1 MVPRSYIHEIL
12 IVFVASLFFPTW
24 SFCSPQSTQA
34 SPNASSRSTPGAGAA
49 GNAAG
54 AGAGTS
60 PRTTPGTSSGT
71 SSDSTTRRGGSST
84 GIYLVFPFQ
93 NSGPASR
100 LDWLSEGLEE
110 LTIQGLSSAGE
121 QVYSHSWR
129 LGELERYGIP
139 TTAKLS
145 RATMLHVAE
154 DLDADFVVIG
164 SFNYDGKNLKIDSR
178 LLRVNPAS
186 LLPPLHESGPLETVM
201 DLHTRLMWRM
211 LTENDKAYPLS
222 LTEFGQMHKPIRLD
236 AFEHYSRGLIA
247 NEDETRLRELRE
259 AARLEPEWVEANY
272 ALGEA
277 YFTRR
282 DCASALPWYA
292 KVPKTHDRYLE
303 ALFSIGVCKL
313 SLNQPDHAEEAFATL
328 QSLLRGSSAPGV
340 DFPEVL
346 NNLAIAKARQ
356 NKLPAAQEDL
366 KRASALDPDE
376 DDYPFNLG
384 LIAIR
389 QGDFNAA
396 AALFREAS
404 HREPDIPEDRTL
416 LVAALEKA
424 GKQEEA
430 DQERNAALEAFG
442 PNGVTTTHLD
452 AKNDSLTHFER
463 VTTEIDPETLRFE
476 MESVEAR
483 SATSGAQDARD
494 TPEDTP
500 ASHLRRARQALSG
513 GQLDA
518 AEREYHVTLASDKGN
533 ASAHLGLGEI
543 ARRQGRLDDSV
554 KELLLSLEAR
564 DSAVVRTTLARVYLE
579 QKKPALARMEVERA
593 LKLAPNYAEA
603 KQLLEHLQS
612 GKAAEVSPKGGPQ

>member
-1 MVPRSYIHEIL
+1 MVPRSYIHELL
-12 IVFVASLFFPTW
+12 IVFVASLLFPTW
-24 SFCSPQSTQA
+24 NFCSPQSTQA
-34 SPNASSRSTPGAGAA
+34 SPNASSSRSATGTAA

-54 AGAGTS
+54 A
-60 PRTTPGTSSGT
+60 TSSGT
-71 SSDSTTRRGGSST
+71 SSGSATTNKGESLH

-93 NSGPASR
+93 NSGPSSR

-110 LTIQGLSSAGE
+110 LTIQSLSSAGE

-154 DLDADFVVIG
+154 DLDADFVVFG
-164 SFNYDGKNLKIDSR
+164 SFNYDGKNMTIDSR
-178 LLRVNPAS
+178 LLRVNPAA
-186 LLPPLHESGPLETVM
+186 LLPSLHESGPLETVM

-211 LTENDKAYPLS
+211 LSENDHSYPLS
-222 LTEFGQMHKPIRLD
+222 LTEFSQMHKAVRLD
-236 AFEHYSRGLIA
+236 AFEHYVRGLIA
-247 NEDETRLRELRE
+247 NEDETRVRELRE
-259 AARLEPEWVEANY
+259 AVRLEPEWVEPNY

-277 YFTRR
+277 YFTKR
-282 DCASALPWYA
+282 DCASAFPWYA

-303 ALFSIGVCKL
+303 ALFSIGVCRL
-313 SLNQPDHAEEAFATL
+313 TMNQPDQAEEAFATL
-328 QSLLRGSSAPGV
+328 QILLRSSSAPGV

-356 NKLPAAQEDL
+356 NKFPAAQEDL

-384 LIAIR
+384 LIAMR
-389 QGDFNAA
+389 QGDFNGAA
-396 AALFREAS
+396 VQFREAS
-404 HREPDIPEDRTL
+404 HREPDIPEDRSL

-442 PNGVTTTHLD
+442 PSGVTTTHLD
-452 AKNDSLTHFER
+452 AKNDSLTHIER

-476 MESVEAR
+476 MESAEAR
-483 SATSGAQDARD
+483 ASTGGPQDGRD
-494 TPEDTP
+494 TAAT
-500 ASHLRRARQALSG
+500 HLRRARQDLSG

-518 AEREYHVTLASDKGN
+518 AEHEYHVTLATDKGN
-533 ASAHLGLGEI
+533 AAAHLGLGEI
-543 ARRQGRLDDSV
+543 ARRQGRLEDAV
-554 KELLLSLEAR
+554 KELQLSLEAR

-579 QKKPALARMEVERA
+579 QKKPALARAEVEHA

-603 KQLLEHLQS
+603 KQLLEYLQN
-612 GKAAEVSPKGGPQ
+612 GKPAEVPPKGGPR

>member
-1 MVPRSYIHEIL
+1 MH
-12 IVFVASLFFPTW
+12 
-24 SFCSPQSTQA
+24 
-34 SPNASSRSTPGAGAA
+34 
-49 GNAAG
+49 
-54 AGAGTS
+54 
-60 PRTTPGTSSGT
+60 
-71 SSDSTTRRGGSST
+71 

-110 LTIQGLSSAGE
+110 LTIQELSSAGE

-154 DLDADFVVIG
+154 DLDADFVVFG
-164 SFNYDGKNLKIDSR
+164 SFNYDGKNLTIDSR
-178 LLRVNPAS
+178 LLRVNPAA
-186 LLPPLHESGPLETVM
+186 LLTPLHESGPLETVM

-211 LTENDKAYPLS
+211 LSENDHAYPLS
-222 LTEFGQMHKPIRLD
+222 LTEFSQLHKAVRLD
-236 AFEHYSRGLIA
+236 AFEHYIRGLIA
-247 NEDETRLRELRE
+247 NDDETRVRELRE
-259 AARLEPEWVEANY
+259 AVRLEPEWVEPNY

-277 YFTRR
+277 YFTKR
-282 DCASALPWYA
+282 DCASALPWFA
-292 KVPKTHDRYLE
+292 KVPKMHDRYLE
-303 ALFSIGVCKL
+303 SLFSVGVCRL
-313 SLNQPDHAEEAFATL
+313 SMNQPDQAEEAFATL
-328 QSLLRGSSAPGV
+328 QTLLRGSSAPGV

-356 NKLPAAQEDL
+356 NKFPAAQEDL

-384 LIAIR
+384 LIAMQ
-389 QGDFNAA
+389 QGDFNGA

-404 HREPDIPEDRTL
+404 HREPDIPEDRSL
-416 LVAALEKA
+416 LIAALEKA

-452 AKNDSLTHFER
+452 AKNDSLMHIER

-476 MESVEAR
+476 MELAEAHA
-483 SATSGAQDARD
+483 ATGEPQDGRD
-494 TPEDTP
+494 TP
-500 ASHLRRARQALSG
+500 AAHLRRARQQLSG

-518 AEREYHVTLASDKGN
+518 AEREYHVTLATDKGN
-533 ASAHLGLGEI
+533 AAAHLGLAEI
-543 ARRQGRLDDSV
+543 ARRQGRLDDAV

-579 QKKPALARMEVERA
+579 QKKLAMARTEVEHA
-593 LKLAPNYAEA
+593 LKLAPNYTEA
-603 KQLLEHLQS
+603 KQLLEYLQN
-612 GKAAEVSPKGGPQ
+612 GKPAEVPPKGGPR

>member
-1 MVPRSYIHEIL
+1 MVPRSYIHEFL
-12 IVFVASLFFPTW
+12 IIFVASLLFPTW
-24 SFCSPQSTQA
+24 NYCSPQSTQA
-34 SPNASSRSTPGAGAA
+34 SPNASSSRTTTGTAA
-49 GNAAG
+49 GSAQGTTAG
-54 AGAGTS
+54 KS
-60 PRTTPGTSSGT
+60 SGTSSGT
-71 SSDSTTRRGGSST
+71 SGSTSSGT
-84 GIYLVFPFQ
+84 AATGKNNSSHGIYLVFPFQ
-93 NSGPASR
+93 NSGPSSR

-121 QVYSHSWR
+121 QVYSRSWR

-154 DLDADFVVIG
+154 DLDADFVVFG
-164 SFNYDGKNLKIDSR
+164 SFNYDGKNLTIDSR
-178 LLRVNPAS
+178 LLRVNPAA
-186 LLPPLHESGPLETVM
+186 LLPALHESGPLETVM

-211 LTENDKAYPLS
+211 LSENDKAYPLS
-222 LTEFGQMHKPIRLD
+222 LTEFSQMHKAVRLD
-236 AFEHYSRGLIA
+236 AFEHYIRGLIA
-247 NEDETRLRELRE
+247 NEDETRVRELRE
-259 AARLEPEWVEANY
+259 AVRLEPEWVEPNY

-277 YFTRR
+277 FFTKR
-282 DCASALPWYA
+282 DCASAMPWYA

-303 ALFSIGVCKL
+303 ALFSIGVCRL
-313 SLNQPDHAEEAFATL
+313 TMNQPDQAEEAFATL
-328 QSLLRGSSAPGV
+328 QTLLRSSSTPGV

-356 NKLPAAQEDL
+356 NKFPAAQEDL

-389 QGDFNAA
+389 QGDFNGAA
-396 AALFREAS
+396 AQFREAS
-404 HREPDIPEDRTL
+404 HREPDIPEDRSL

-430 DQERNAALEAFG
+430 EQERNAALEAFG
-442 PNGVTTTHLD
+442 PSGVTTTHLD
-452 AKNDSLTHFER
+452 SKSDSLTHFER

-476 MESVEAR
+476 MESAEAR
-483 SATSGAQDARD
+483 AATGGAQDGRD
-494 TPEDTP
+494 TPAT
-500 ASHLRRARQALSG
+500 HLRRARQELSG

-518 AEREYHVTLASDKGN
+518 AEHEYHVTLAADKGN
-533 ASAHLGLGEI
+533 AAAHLGLAEI

-579 QKKPALARMEVERA
+579 QKKTTLARAEVERA

-603 KQLLEHLQS
+603 KQLLEHLQN
-612 GKAAEVSPKGGPQ
+612 GKPTEVPPKGGPQ

>member
-1 MVPRSYIHEIL
+1 MVPRSYIHEFL
-12 IVFVASLFFPTW
+12 IIFVASLLFPTW
-24 SFCSPQSTQA
+24 NVCSPQSMQA
-34 SPNASSRSTPGAGAA
+34 SPNASSPSSRSSSGP
-49 GNAAG
+49 AAG
-54 AGAGTS
+54 ASSGAGTK
-60 PRTTPGTSSGT
+60 SGA
-71 SSDSTTRRGGSST
+71 STTSDTAITLQGNSSH

-93 NSGPASR
+93 NSGPSSR

-154 DLDADFVVIG
+154 DLDADFVVFG
-164 SFNYDGKNLKIDSR
+164 TFNSDGKNLTIDSR
-178 LLRVNPAS
+178 LLRVNPAA
-186 LLPPLHESGPLETVM
+186 LLPPLHESGLLETVM

-211 LTENDKAYPLS
+211 LSENDPAYPLS
-222 LTEFGQMHKPIRLD
+222 LTEFSQMHKTVRLD
-236 AFEHYSRGLIA
+236 AFEHYVRGLIA
-247 NEDETRLRELRE
+247 NEDETRVRELRE
-259 AARLEPEWVEANY
+259 AARLEPEWVEPNY

-277 YFTRR
+277 YFTKR

-303 ALFSIGVCKL
+303 ALFSIGVCRL
-313 SLNQPDHAEEAFATL
+313 SMNQPDQAEEAFATL
-328 QSLLRGSSAPGV
+328 QILLRGSSAPGV

-356 NKLPAAQEDL
+356 NKFPAAQEDL

-384 LIAIR
+384 LIAIQ
-389 QGDFNAA
+389 QGDFNGAA
-396 AALFREAS
+396 TLFREAS
-404 HREPDIPEDRTL
+404 HREPDIPEDRSL

-452 AKNDSLTHFER
+452 AKNDLTHIQR
-463 VTTEIDPETLRFE
+463 VTTEIDPETLRYE
-476 MESVEAR
+476 MASAEAR
-483 SATSGAQDARD
+483 AATGGTQEGRD
-494 TPEDTP
+494 TPAT
-500 ASHLRRARQALSG
+500 HLRRARQELSG
-513 GQLDA
+513 GQLEA
-518 AEREYHVTLASDKGN
+518 AEREYHVTLATDKGN
-533 ASAHLGLGEI
+533 AAAHLGLGEI
-543 ARRQGRLDDSV
+543 ARRQGRLDDAV
-554 KELLLSLEAR
+554 KELLASLEAR

-579 QKKPALARMEVERA
+579 QKKPTLARAEVERA
-593 LKLAPNYAEA
+593 LKMAPNYTEA
-603 KQLLEHLQS
+603 KQLLEHLQN
-612 GKAAEVSPKGGPQ
+612 GKTAEVPPKGGPQ

>member
-1 MVPRSYIHEIL
+1 MVPRSYIHELL
-12 IVFVASLFFPTW
+12 IVFVASLLFPTW
-24 SFCSPQSTQA
+24 NFCSPQSTQA
-34 SPNASSRSTPGAGAA
+34 SPNASSSRSATGTAA

-54 AGAGTS
+54 A
-60 PRTTPGTSSGT
+60 TSSGT
-71 SSDSTTRRGGSST
+71 SSGSATTNKGESLH

-93 NSGPASR
+93 NSGPSSR

-110 LTIQGLSSAGE
+110 LTIQSLSSAGE

-154 DLDADFVVIG
+154 DLDADFVVFG
-164 SFNYDGKNLKIDSR
+164 SFNYDGKNMTIDSR
-178 LLRVNPAS
+178 LLRVNPAA
-186 LLPPLHESGPLETVM
+186 LLPSLHESGPLETVM

-211 LTENDKAYPLS
+211 LSENDHSYPLS
-222 LTEFGQMHKPIRLD
+222 LTEFNQMHKAVRLD
-236 AFEHYSRGLIA
+236 AFEHYVRGLIA
-247 NEDETRLRELRE
+247 NEDETRVRELRE
-259 AARLEPEWVEANY
+259 AVRLEPEWVEPNY
-272 ALGEA
+272 ALGET
-277 YFTRR
+277 YFTKR

-303 ALFSIGVCKL
+303 ALFSIGVCRL
-313 SLNQPDHAEEAFATL
+313 TMNQPDQAEQAFATL
-328 QSLLRGSSAPGV
+328 QILLRSSSAPGV

-356 NKLPAAQEDL
+356 NKFPAAQEDL

-384 LIAIR
+384 LIAMR
-389 QGDFNAA
+389 QGDFNGAA
-396 AALFREAS
+396 MQFREAS
-404 HREPDIPEDRTL
+404 HREPDIPEDRSL
-416 LVAALEKA
+416 LVGALEKA

-442 PNGVTTTHLD
+442 PSGVTTTHLD
-452 AKNDSLTHFER
+452 AKNDSLTHIER
-463 VTTEIDPETLRFE
+463 VTMEIDPETLRFE
-476 MESVEAR
+476 MESAEAR
-483 SATSGAQDARD
+483 ASTGGPQDGRD
-494 TPEDTP
+494 TAAT
-500 ASHLRRARQALSG
+500 HLRRARQDLSG

-518 AEREYHVTLASDKGN
+518 AEHEYHVTLATDKGN
-533 ASAHLGLGEI
+533 AAAHLGLGEI
-543 ARRQGRLDDSV
+543 ARRQGRLEDAV
-554 KELLLSLEAR
+554 KELQLSLEAR

-579 QKKPALARMEVERA
+579 QKKPALARAEVEHA

-603 KQLLEHLQS
+603 KQLLEYLQN
-612 GKAAEVSPKGGPQ
+612 GKPAEVPPKGGPR

>member
-1 MVPRSYIHEIL
+1 MVPRSYIHELL
-12 IVFVASLFFPTW
+12 IVFVACLFFPTW
-24 SFCSPQSTQA
+24 NYCSPQSTQA
-34 SPNASSRSTPGAGAA
+34 SPNASPSRGAAA

-54 AGAGTS
+54 ATS
-60 PRTTPGTSSGT
+60 STSSGAAAGNT
-71 SSDSTTRRGGSST
+71 GAGKDNSSH

-93 NSGPASR
+93 NSGPSSR

-154 DLDADFVVIG
+154 DLDADFVVFG
-164 SFNYDGKNLKIDSR
+164 SFNYDGKNLTVDGR
-178 LLRVNPAS
+178 LLRVNPTA
-186 LLPPLHESGPLETVM
+186 LLQPLHESGPLETVM

-211 LTENDKAYPLS
+211 LSENDHAYPLS
-222 LTEFGQMHKPIRLD
+222 LTEFSQMHKAVRLD
-236 AFEHYSRGLIA
+236 AFEHYIRGLIA
-247 NEDETRLRELRE
+247 NDDETRLRELRE
-259 AARLEPEWVEANY
+259 AVRLEPEWVEPNY

-277 YFTRR
+277 YFARK
-282 DCASALPWYA
+282 DCAAALPWYA

-303 ALFSIGVCKL
+303 ALFSMGVCRL
-313 SLNQPDHAEEAFATL
+313 SMNQPDQAEEAFATL
-328 QSLLRGSSAPGV
+328 QTLLRSSSTPGV

-346 NNLAIAKARQ
+346 NNLAMAKARQ
-356 NKLPAAQEDL
+356 NKFPAAQEDL
-366 KRASALDPDE
+366 RRASALDPDE

-389 QGDFNAA
+389 QGDFNGA

-404 HREPDIPEDRTL
+404 HREPDIPEDRSL

-424 GKQEEA
+424 GKQDEA
-430 DQERNAALEAFG
+430 DQERNAALETFG
-442 PNGVTTTHLD
+442 PSGVTTTHLD
-452 AKNDSLTHFER
+452 SKSDSLTHFER

-476 MESVEAR
+476 MESVEAHA
-483 SATSGAQDARD
+483 ATGGPQEARD
-494 TPEDTP
+494 TPAT
-500 ASHLRRARQALSG
+500 HLRRARQELSG
-513 GQLDA
+513 GQLEA
-518 AEREYHVTLASDKGN
+518 AELEYHVTLASDKGN
-533 ASAHLGLGEI
+533 AAAHLGLGEI
-543 ARRQGRLDDSV
+543 ARRQGKLDDAV
-554 KELLLSLEAR
+554 KELLLSLETR

-579 QKKPALARMEVERA
+579 QKKPVLARAEVERA

-612 GKAAEVSPKGGPQ
+612 GKPAAVSPKGGPQ

>member
-1 MVPRSYIHEIL
+1 MVPRSYIQKIL
-12 IVFVASLFFPTW
+12 IVFVASLLFPTW
-24 SFCSPQSTQA
+24 NYCSPQSTQA
-34 SPNASSRSTPGAGAA
+34 SPSTSSRSTA
-49 GNAAG
+49 GNAPG
-54 AGAGTS
+54 ATAA
-60 PRTTPGTSSGT
+60 TSSGT
-71 SSDSTTRRGGSST
+71 ATTGKNNSSH

-129 LGELERYGIP
+129 LGELERFGIP

-154 DLDADFVVIG
+154 DLDADFVVFG
-164 SFNYDGKNLKIDSR
+164 SFNYDGKNLTIDSR
-178 LLRVNPAS
+178 LLRVNPAA

-201 DLHTRLMWRM
+201 DLHTRLIWRM
-211 LTENDKAYPLS
+211 LSENDHAYPLS
-222 LTEFGQMHKPIRLD
+222 LTEFSQMHKAVRLD
-236 AFEHYSRGLIA
+236 AFEHYIRGLIT
-247 NEDETRLRELRE
+247 NDDETRLRELRE
-259 AARLEPEWVEANY
+259 AVRLEPEWVEPNY
-272 ALGEA
+272 ALGEV
-277 YFTRR
+277 YFTKR
-282 DCASALPWYA
+282 DCTSALPWYA

-303 ALFSIGVCKL
+303 ALFSIGVCRL
-313 SLNQPDHAEEAFATL
+313 SMNQPDQAEEAFATL
-328 QSLLRGSSAPGV
+328 QTLLRGSSAPGV

-356 NKLPAAQEDL
+356 NKFPAAQEDL
-366 KRASALDPDE
+366 RRASSLDVDE

-384 LIAIR
+384 LIAIQ
-389 QGDFNAA
+389 QGDFNGA

-404 HREPDIPEDRTL
+404 HREPDIPEDRSL

-442 PNGVTTTHLD
+442 PNGLTTTHLD
-452 AKNDSLTHFER
+452 AKNDALMHFER
-463 VTTEIDPETLRFE
+463 VATEIDPETLRYE
-476 MESVEAR
+476 MASAEAR
-483 SATSGAQDARD
+483 AATGGNQEARD
-494 TPEDTP
+494 TPAT
-500 ASHLRRARQALSG
+500 HLRRARQALSG

-518 AEREYHVTLASDKGN
+518 AEREYHVTLASDQGN
-533 ASAHLGLGEI
+533 AAAHLGLAEI
-543 ARRQGRLDDSV
+543 ARRQGKLDDSV

-579 QKKPALARMEVERA
+579 QRKPMLARAEVERA

-603 KQLLEHLQS
+603 KQLLEHLQN
-612 GKAAEVSPKGGPQ
+612 GKPAEVPPKGGPQ

>member
-1 MVPRSYIHEIL
+1 MVPRSYIHELL

-24 SFCSPQSTQA
+24 NYCSPQSTQA
-34 SPNASSRSTPGAGAA
+34 SPNASTSRGAAA

-54 AGAGTS
+54 ATS
-60 PRTTPGTSSGT
+60 GTSSGAASGNT
-71 SSDSTTRRGGSST
+71 GAGKDNSSH

-93 NSGPASR
+93 NSGPSSR

-145 RATMLHVAE
+145 RATMLHIAQ
-154 DLDADFVVIG
+154 DLDADFVVFG
-164 SFNYDGKNLKIDSR
+164 SFNYDGKNLTVDGR
-178 LLRVNPAS
+178 LLRVNPAA
-186 LLPPLHESGPLETVM
+186 LLQPLHESGPLETVM

-211 LTENDKAYPLS
+211 LSENDHAYPLS
-222 LTEFGQMHKPIRLD
+222 LTEFSQMHKAVRLD
-236 AFEHYSRGLIA
+236 AFEHYIRGLIA
-247 NEDETRLRELRE
+247 NDDETRLRELRE
-259 AARLEPEWVEANY
+259 AVRLEPEWVEPNY

-277 YFTRR
+277 YFTKR

-303 ALFSIGVCKL
+303 ALFSMGVCRL
-313 SLNQPDHAEEAFATL
+313 SMNQPDQAEEAFATL
-328 QSLLRGSSAPGV
+328 QTLLRSSSTPGV

-346 NNLAIAKARQ
+346 NNLAMAKARQ
-356 NKLPAAQEDL
+356 NKFPAAQEDL
-366 KRASALDPDE
+366 RRASALDPDE

-389 QGDFNAA
+389 QGDFNGA

-404 HREPDIPEDRTL
+404 HREPDIPEDRSL

-424 GKQEEA
+424 GKQDEA
-430 DQERNAALEAFG
+430 DQERNAALETFG
-442 PNGVTTTHLD
+442 PSGVTTTHLD
-452 AKNDSLTHFER
+452 SKSDSLTHFER

-483 SATSGAQDARD
+483 AATGGPQEARD
-494 TPEDTP
+494 TPAT
-500 ASHLRRARQALSG
+500 HLRRARQELSG
-513 GQLDA
+513 GQLEA

-533 ASAHLGLGEI
+533 AAAHLGLGEI
-543 ARRQGRLDDSV
+543 ARRQGMLDDAV
-554 KELLLSLEAR
+554 KEFLLSLETR

-579 QKKPALARMEVERA
+579 QKKPALARAEVERA

-612 GKAAEVSPKGGPQ
+612 GKPAVVSPKGGPQ

>member
-1 MVPRSYIHEIL
+1 MVPRSYIREFL
-12 IVFVASLFFPTW
+12 IVFVASLLFPTW
-24 SFCSPQSTQA
+24 NFCSPQSTQA
-34 SPNASSRSTPGAGAA
+34 SPKASSSRSATGVAA
-49 GNAAG
+49 GNPASV
-54 AGAGTS
+54 T
-60 PRTTPGTSSGT
+60 SGT
-71 SSDSTTRRGGSST
+71 TSGTATTSKGNSSH

-93 NSGPASR
+93 NSGPSGR

-154 DLDADFVVIG
+154 DLDADFVVFG
-164 SFNYDGKNLKIDSR
+164 SFNFDGKSLTIDTR
-178 LLRVNPAS
+178 LLRVNPAA

-211 LTENDKAYPLS
+211 LSDNDHSYPLS
-222 LTEFGQMHKPIRLD
+222 LTEFSQMHKAVRLD

-247 NEDETRLRELRE
+247 NEDETRVRELRE
-259 AARLEPEWVEANY
+259 AVRLEPEWVEPNY
-272 ALGEA
+272 ALGET
-277 YFTRR
+277 YLTKR
-282 DCASALPWYA
+282 DCASALPSYA

-303 ALFSIGVCKL
+303 ALFSIGVCRL
-313 SLNQPDHAEEAFATL
+313 TMNQPDQAEEAFATL
-328 QSLLRGSSAPGV
+328 QTLLRSSSAPGV

-356 NKLPAAQEDL
+356 NKFALAQEDL
-366 KRASALDPDE
+366 RRASVLDPDE

-384 LIAIR
+384 LIAIL
-389 QGDFNAA
+389 QGDFNGAA
-396 AALFREAS
+396 AQFREAS
-404 HREPDIPEDRTL
+404 HREPDIPEDRSL

-452 AKNDSLTHFER
+452 AKNDSLTHIER

-476 MESVEAR
+476 MESAEAR
-483 SATSGAQDARD
+483 AATSGTQDGRD
-494 TPEDTP
+494 TPAT
-500 ASHLRRARQALSG
+500 HLRRARQQLSG

-518 AEREYHVTLASDKGN
+518 AEREYHVTLATDKGN

-543 ARRQGRLDDSV
+543 ARRQGRLDDAV
-554 KELLLSLEAR
+554 KELQLSLEAR
-564 DSAVVRTTLARVYLE
+564 DSAMVRTTLARVYLE
-579 QKKPALARMEVERA
+579 QKKPALARAEVEHA
-593 LKLAPNYAEA
+593 LKLAPNYTEA
-603 KQLLEHLQS
+603 KQLLEHLQN
-612 GKAAEVSPKGGPQ
+612 GKPVQAPPKGGPQ

>member
-12 IVFVASLFFPTW
+12 IVFVASLLFPTW
-24 SFCSPQSTQA
+24 DFCSPQNTQA
-34 SPNASSRSTPGAGAA
+34 SPNAASTRSTQGTVAGNAQGATSGAGAA
-49 GNAAG
+49 
-54 AGAGTS
+54 
-60 PRTTPGTSSGT
+60 SGT
-71 SSDSTTRRGGSST
+71 ATAGKNNSSH

-93 NSGPASR
+93 NSGPSSR

-110 LTIQGLSSAGE
+110 LTIQGLSAAGE

-154 DLDADFVVIG
+154 DLDADFVVFG
-164 SFNYDGKNLKIDSR
+164 SFNYDGKNLTIDSR
-178 LLRVNPAS
+178 LLQVNPAA

-201 DLHTRLMWRM
+201 DLHTRLLWRM
-211 LTENDKAYPLS
+211 LSENDHAYPLS
-222 LTEFGQMHKPIRLD
+222 LTEFSQMHKAIRLD
-236 AFEHYSRGLIA
+236 AFEHYIRGLIA
-247 NEDETRLRELRE
+247 NEDETRVRELRE
-259 AARLEPEWVEANY
+259 AVRLEPEWVEPNY

-277 YFTRR
+277 YFTKR

-292 KVPKTHDRYLE
+292 KVPKTHERYLE
-303 ALFSIGVCKL
+303 ALFSVGVCRL
-313 SLNQPDHAEEAFATL
+313 SMNQPDQAEEAFATL
-328 QSLLRGSSAPGV
+328 QTLLRGSSTPGV

-356 NKLPAAQEDL
+356 NKFPAAQEDL
-366 KRASALDPDE
+366 RRASALDPDE

-389 QGDFNAA
+389 QGDFNGAST
-396 AALFREAS
+396 LFREAS
-404 HREPDIPEDRTL
+404 HREPDIPEDRSL

-442 PNGVTTTHLD
+442 PNGLTTTHLD
-452 AKNDSLTHFER
+452 AKSDSLTHFER

-476 MESVEAR
+476 MESAEAR
-483 SATSGAQDARD
+483 AATGGPLDARD
-494 TPEDTP
+494 TPAT
-500 ASHLRRARQALSG
+500 HLRRARQELSG

-518 AEREYHVTLASDKGN
+518 AEHEYHVTLATDKGN
-533 ASAHLGLGEI
+533 AAAHLGLGEI
-543 ARRQGRLDDSV
+543 ARRQGRFDDAV

-579 QKKPALARMEVERA
+579 QKKTTLARAEVERA
-593 LKLAPNYAEA
+593 LKLAPNYTEA
-603 KQLLEHLQS
+603 KQLLEHLQN
-612 GKAAEVSPKGGPQ
+612 GKAAEVPPKGGPR

>member
-12 IVFVASLFFPTW
+12 IIFVASLLFPAW
-24 SFCSPQSTQA
+24 NFCSPQSTQA
-34 SPNASSRSTPGAGAA
+34 SPNASPSSRSTPGAAA
-49 GNAAG
+49 GKAPG
-54 AGAGTS
+54 A
-60 PRTTPGTSSGT
+60 TSSGT
-71 SSDSTTRRGGSST
+71 SSGSATTGKNNSAH

-93 NSGPASR
+93 NSGPSSR

-110 LTIQGLSSAGE
+110 LTIQGLSAAGE

-154 DLDADFVVIG
+154 DLDADFVVFG
-164 SFNYDGKNLKIDSR
+164 SFNYDGKNLTIDSR
-178 LLRVNPAS
+178 LLQVNPAA

-201 DLHTRLMWRM
+201 DLHSRLLWRM
-211 LTENDKAYPLS
+211 LSENDHAYPLS
-222 LTEFGQMHKPIRLD
+222 LTEFSQMHKAIRLD
-236 AFEHYSRGLIA
+236 AFEHYIRGLIA
-247 NEDETRLRELRE
+247 NEDETRVRELRE
-259 AARLEPEWVEANY
+259 AVRLEPEWVEPNY

-277 YFTRR
+277 YFTKR

-292 KVPKTHDRYLE
+292 KVPKTHERYLE
-303 ALFSIGVCKL
+303 ALFSIGVCRL
-313 SLNQPDHAEEAFATL
+313 SMSQPDQAEEAFATL
-328 QSLLRGSSAPGV
+328 QTLLRSSSVPGV

-356 NKLPAAQEDL
+356 NKFPAAQEDL
-366 KRASALDPDE
+366 RRASALDPDE

-389 QGDFNAA
+389 QGDFNGAA
-396 AALFREAS
+396 AQFREAS
-404 HREPDIPEDRTL
+404 HREPDIPEDRSL

-442 PNGVTTTHLD
+442 PNGMTTTHLD
-452 AKNDSLTHFER
+452 AKSDSLTHFER

-476 MESVEAR
+476 MESAEAR
-483 SATSGAQDARD
+483 AATSGPQDGRD
-494 TPEDTP
+494 TP
-500 ASHLRRARQALSG
+500 AAHLRRARQELSG

-533 ASAHLGLGEI
+533 AAAHLGLAEI
-543 ARRQGRLDDSV
+543 ARRQGRFDDSV
-554 KELLLSLEAR
+554 KELLASLEAR

-579 QKKPALARMEVERA
+579 QKKPGLARAEVERA

-603 KQLLEHLQS
+603 KQLLEHLQN
-612 GKAAEVSPKGGPQ
+612 GKPAEVPPKGGPQ

>member
-1 MVPRSYIHEIL
+1 MVPRSYIHEFL
-12 IVFVASLFFPTW
+12 IIFVASLLFPTW
-24 SFCSPQSTQA
+24 NFCSPQTTQA
-34 SPNASSRSTPGAGAA
+34 SPNASSRSAA

-54 AGAGTS
+54 ATSGA
-60 PRTTPGTSSGT
+60 TSSGT
-71 SSDSTTRRGGSST
+71 SAGSATTNKGESLH

-93 NSGPASR
+93 NSGPSSR

-110 LTIQGLSSAGE
+110 LTIQSLSSAGE

-154 DLDADFVVIG
+154 DLDADFVVFG
-164 SFNYDGKNLKIDSR
+164 SFNYDGKNLTIDSR
-178 LLRVNPAS
+178 LLRVNPAA
-186 LLPPLHESGPLETVM
+186 LLPSLHESGPLETVM
-201 DLHTRLMWRM
+201 ELHTRLMWRM
-211 LTENDKAYPLS
+211 LSENDHSYPLS
-222 LTEFGQMHKPIRLD
+222 LTEFSQMHKAVRLD
-236 AFEHYSRGLIA
+236 AFEHYIRGLIA
-247 NEDETRLRELRE
+247 NEDETRVRELRE
-259 AARLEPEWVEANY
+259 AVRLEPEWVEPNY

-277 YFTRR
+277 YFTKR
-282 DCASALPWYA
+282 DCASALSSYA

-303 ALFSIGVCKL
+303 ALFSIGVCRL
-313 SLNQPDHAEEAFATL
+313 TMNQPDQAEEAFATL
-328 QSLLRGSSAPGV
+328 QILLRSSSAPGV

-356 NKLPAAQEDL
+356 NKFPAAQEDL

-384 LIAIR
+384 LIAMR
-389 QGDFNAA
+389 QGDFNGAA
-396 AALFREAS
+396 VQFREAS
-404 HREPDIPEDRTL
+404 HREPDIPEDRSL

-442 PNGVTTTHLD
+442 PSGVTTTHLD
-452 AKNDSLTHFER
+452 AKSDSLTHIER

-476 MESVEAR
+476 MESAEAR
-483 SATSGAQDARD
+483 ASTGGPQDGRD
-494 TPEDTP
+494 TPAT
-500 ASHLRRARQALSG
+500 HLRRARQDLSG

-518 AEREYHVTLASDKGN
+518 AEREYHVTLATDKGN
-533 ASAHLGLGEI
+533 AAAHLGLGEI
-543 ARRQGRLDDSV
+543 ARRQGRLEDAV
-554 KELLLSLEAR
+554 KELQLSLEAR

-579 QKKPALARMEVERA
+579 QKKTVLARIEVEHA

-603 KQLLEHLQS
+603 KQLLEYLRN
-612 GKAAEVSPKGGPQ
+612 GKPAEVPPKGGPR

>member
-1 MVPRSYIHEIL
+1 MVPRSYIHELL

-24 SFCSPQSTQA
+24 NYCSPQSTQA
-34 SPNASSRSTPGAGAA
+34 SPNASPSRGAAA

-54 AGAGTS
+54 ATS
-60 PRTTPGTSSGT
+60 GTSSGAT
-71 SSDSTTRRGGSST
+71 AGNTGAGKDNSSH

-93 NSGPASR
+93 NSGPSSR

-154 DLDADFVVIG
+154 DLDADFVVFG
-164 SFNYDGKNLKIDSR
+164 SFNYDGKNLTVDGR
-178 LLRVNPAS
+178 LLRVNPAA
-186 LLPPLHESGPLETVM
+186 LLQPLHESGPLETVM

-211 LTENDKAYPLS
+211 LSENDHAYPLS
-222 LTEFGQMHKPIRLD
+222 LTEFSQMHKAVRLD
-236 AFEHYSRGLIA
+236 AFEHYIRGLIA
-247 NEDETRLRELRE
+247 NDDETRLRELRE
-259 AARLEPEWVEANY
+259 AVRLEPEWVEPNY

-277 YFTRR
+277 YFTRK
-282 DCASALPWYA
+282 DCAAALPWYA

-303 ALFSIGVCKL
+303 ALFSMGVCRL
-313 SLNQPDHAEEAFATL
+313 SMNQPDQAEEAFATL
-328 QSLLRGSSAPGV
+328 QTLLRSSSTPGV

-346 NNLAIAKARQ
+346 NNLAMAKARQ
-356 NKLPAAQEDL
+356 NKFPAAQEDL
-366 KRASALDPDE
+366 RRASALDPDE

-389 QGDFNAA
+389 QGDFNGA

-404 HREPDIPEDRTL
+404 HREPDIPEDRSL

-424 GKQEEA
+424 GKQDEA
-430 DQERNAALEAFG
+430 DQERNAALETFG
-442 PNGVTTTHLD
+442 PSGVTTTHLD
-452 AKNDSLTHFER
+452 SKSDSLTHFER

-483 SATSGAQDARD
+483 AATGGPQEARD
-494 TPEDTP
+494 TPAT
-500 ASHLRRARQALSG
+500 HLRRARQELSG
-513 GQLDA
+513 GQLEA

-533 ASAHLGLGEI
+533 AAAHLGLGEI
-543 ARRQGRLDDSV
+543 ARRQGKLDDAV
-554 KELLLSLEAR
+554 KEFLLSLETR

-579 QKKPALARMEVERA
+579 QKKPALARAEVERA

-612 GKAAEVSPKGGPQ
+612 GKPAAVSPKGGPQ

>member
-1 MVPRSYIHEIL
+1 MPRSYIHQSL
-12 IVFVASLFFPTW
+12 IIFVASLFFPTW
-24 SFCSPQSTQA
+24 NYCSPQNTQA
-34 SPNASSRSTPGAGAA
+34 SVNAPSSRSTTGAAA

-54 AGAGTS
+54 
-60 PRTTPGTSSGT
+60 TTPGTSSGAASGTAST
-71 SSDSTTRRGGSST
+71 SKGNSSH

-93 NSGPASR
+93 NSGPSSR

-154 DLDADFVVIG
+154 DLDADFVVFG
-164 SFNYDGKNLKIDSR
+164 SFNFDGENLTAESR
-178 LLRVNPAS
+178 LLRVNPAA
-186 LLPPLHESGPLETVM
+186 LLAPVHESGPLETVM
-201 DLHTRLMWRM
+201 DLHTRLTWRM
-211 LTENDKAYPLS
+211 LSENDKAYPLS
-222 LTEFGQMHKPIRLD
+222 LTEFSQMHKAVRLD
-236 AFEHYSRGLIA
+236 AFEHYIRGLIA

-259 AARLEPEWVEANY
+259 AVRLEPDWVEPNY

-277 YFTRR
+277 YFSRK

-292 KVPKTHDRYLE
+292 KVPKTNDRYLE
-303 ALFSIGVCKL
+303 ALFSIGVCRL
-313 SLNQPDHAEEAFATL
+313 SMNQPDQAEEAFTTL
-328 QSLLRGSSAPGV
+328 QTLLRSSSTPGV

-356 NKLPAAQEDL
+356 NKFPAAQEDL
-366 KRASALDPDE
+366 RRASALDPDE

-389 QGDFNAA
+389 QGDFNGAA
-396 AALFREAS
+396 AQFREAS
-404 HREPDIPEDRTL
+404 HREPDIPEDRSL

-442 PNGVTTTHLD
+442 PTGVTTTHLD
-452 AKNDSLTHFER
+452 AKTDSLMHFER
-463 VTTEIDPETLRFE
+463 VTNEIDPETLRFE

-483 SATSGAQDARD
+483 TATSGTQEARD
-494 TPEDTP
+494 TPAT
-500 ASHLRRARQALSG
+500 HLRRARQELSG

-533 ASAHLGLGEI
+533 AAAHLGLGEI
-543 ARRQGRLDDSV
+543 ARRQGKLDDAV
-554 KELLLSLEAR
+554 KEFLLSLEAR

-579 QKKPALARMEVERA
+579 QKKPVLARTEVERA

-603 KQLLEHLQS
+603 KQLLEHLQN
-612 GKAAEVSPKGGPQ
+612 GKPAVVAPKASPQ

>member
-1 MVPRSYIHEIL
+1 MVPRSYIHELL
-12 IVFVASLFFPTW
+12 IVFVACLFFPTW
-24 SFCSPQSTQA
+24 NYCSPQSTQA
-34 SPNASSRSTPGAGAA
+34 SPNASPSRGAAA

-54 AGAGTS
+54 AIS
-60 PRTTPGTSSGT
+60 GTSSGAASGNT
-71 SSDSTTRRGGSST
+71 GAGKDNSSH

-93 NSGPASR
+93 NSGPSSR

-154 DLDADFVVIG
+154 DLDADFVVFG
-164 SFNYDGKNLKIDSR
+164 SFNYDGKNLTVDGR
-178 LLRVNPAS
+178 LLRVNPAA
-186 LLPPLHESGPLETVM
+186 LLQPLHESGPLETVM

-211 LTENDKAYPLS
+211 LSENDHAYPLS
-222 LTEFGQMHKPIRLD
+222 LTEFSQMHKAVRLD
-236 AFEHYSRGLIA
+236 AFEHYIRGLIA
-247 NEDETRLRELRE
+247 NDDETRLRELRE
-259 AARLEPEWVEANY
+259 AVRLEPEWVEPNY

-277 YFTRR
+277 YFTRK
-282 DCASALPWYA
+282 DCAAALPWYA

-303 ALFSIGVCKL
+303 ALFSMGVCRL
-313 SLNQPDHAEEAFATL
+313 SMNQPDQAEEAFATL
-328 QSLLRGSSAPGV
+328 QTLLRSSSTPGV

-346 NNLAIAKARQ
+346 NNLAMAKARQ
-356 NKLPAAQEDL
+356 NKFPAAQEDL
-366 KRASALDPDE
+366 RRASALDPDE

-389 QGDFNAA
+389 QGDFNGA

-404 HREPDIPEDRTL
+404 HREPDIPEDRSL

-424 GKQEEA
+424 GKQDEA
-430 DQERNAALEAFG
+430 DQERNAALETFG
-442 PNGVTTTHLD
+442 PSGVSTTHVD
-452 AKNDSLTHFER
+452 SKSDSLTHFER

-483 SATSGAQDARD
+483 AATGGPQEARD
-494 TPEDTP
+494 TPAT
-500 ASHLRRARQALSG
+500 HLRRARQELSG
-513 GQLDA
+513 GQLEA

-533 ASAHLGLGEI
+533 AAAHLGLGEI
-543 ARRQGRLDDSV
+543 ARRQGKLDDAV
-554 KELLLSLEAR
+554 KEFLLSLETR

-579 QKKPALARMEVERA
+579 QKKPALARAEVERA

-612 GKAAEVSPKGGPQ
+612 GKPAAVSPKGGPQ

>member
-1 MVPRSYIHEIL
+1 MVPRSYIHELL

-24 SFCSPQSTQA
+24 NYCSPQSTQV
-34 SPNASSRSTPGAGAA
+34 SPNASPSRGAAA

-54 AGAGTS
+54 ATS
-60 PRTTPGTSSGT
+60 STSSGAAAGNT
-71 SSDSTTRRGGSST
+71 GAGKDNSSH

-93 NSGPASR
+93 NSGPSSR

-154 DLDADFVVIG
+154 DLDADFVVFG
-164 SFNYDGKNLKIDSR
+164 SFNYDGKNLMVDGR
-178 LLRVNPAS
+178 LLRVNPAA
-186 LLPPLHESGPLETVM
+186 LLQPLHESGPLETVM

-211 LTENDKAYPLS
+211 LSENDHAYPLS
-222 LTEFGQMHKPIRLD
+222 LTEFSQMHKAVRLD
-236 AFEHYSRGLIA
+236 AFEHYIRGLIA
-247 NEDETRLRELRE
+247 NDDETRLRELRE
-259 AARLEPEWVEANY
+259 AVRLEPEWVEPNY

-277 YFTRR
+277 YFTRK
-282 DCASALPWYA
+282 DCAAALPWYA

-303 ALFSIGVCKL
+303 ALFSMGVCRL
-313 SLNQPDHAEEAFATL
+313 SMNQPDQAEEAFATL
-328 QSLLRGSSAPGV
+328 QTLLRSSSTPGV

-346 NNLAIAKARQ
+346 NNLAMAKARQ
-356 NKLPAAQEDL
+356 DKFPAAQEDL
-366 KRASALDPDE
+366 RRASALDPDE

-389 QGDFNAA
+389 QGDFNGA

-404 HREPDIPEDRTL
+404 HREPDIPEDRSL

-424 GKQEEA
+424 GKQDEA
-430 DQERNAALEAFG
+430 DQERNAALETFG
-442 PNGVTTTHLD
+442 PSGVSTTHVD
-452 AKNDSLTHFER
+452 SKSDSLTHFER

-483 SATSGAQDARD
+483 AATGGPQEARD
-494 TPEDTP
+494 TPAT
-500 ASHLRRARQALSG
+500 HLRRARQELSG
-513 GQLDA
+513 GQLEA
-518 AEREYHVTLASDKGN
+518 AELEYHVTLASDKGN
-533 ASAHLGLGEI
+533 AAAHLGLGEI
-543 ARRQGRLDDSV
+543 ARRQGKLDDAV
-554 KELLLSLEAR
+554 KELLLSLETR

-579 QKKPALARMEVERA
+579 QKKPALARAEVERA

-612 GKAAEVSPKGGPQ
+612 GKPAAVSPKGGPQ

>member
-1 MVPRSYIHEIL
+1 LH
-12 IVFVASLFFPTW
+12 
-24 SFCSPQSTQA
+24 
-34 SPNASSRSTPGAGAA
+34 
-49 GNAAG
+49 
-54 AGAGTS
+54 
-60 PRTTPGTSSGT
+60 
-71 SSDSTTRRGGSST
+71 

-110 LTIQGLSSAGE
+110 LTIQELSSAGE

-154 DLDADFVVIG
+154 DLDADFVVFG
-164 SFNYDGKNLKIDSR
+164 SFNYDGKNLTIDSR
-178 LLRVNPAS
+178 LLRVNPAA
-186 LLPPLHESGPLETVM
+186 LLTPLHESGPLETVM

-211 LTENDKAYPLS
+211 LSENDHAYPLS
-222 LTEFGQMHKPIRLD
+222 LTEFSQLHKAVRLD
-236 AFEHYSRGLIA
+236 AFEHYIRGLIA
-247 NEDETRLRELRE
+247 NDDETRVRELRE
-259 AARLEPEWVEANY
+259 AVRLEPEWVEPNY

-277 YFTRR
+277 YFTKR
-282 DCASALPWYA
+282 DCASALPWFA
-292 KVPKTHDRYLE
+292 KVPKMHDRYLE
-303 ALFSIGVCKL
+303 SLFSVGVCRL
-313 SLNQPDHAEEAFATL
+313 SMNQPDQAEEAFATL
-328 QSLLRGSSAPGV
+328 QTLLRGSSAPGV

-356 NKLPAAQEDL
+356 NKFPAAQEDL

-384 LIAIR
+384 LIAMQ
-389 QGDFNAA
+389 QGDFNGA

-404 HREPDIPEDRTL
+404 HREPDIPEDRSL
-416 LVAALEKA
+416 LIAALEKA

-452 AKNDSLTHFER
+452 AKNDSLMHIER

-476 MESVEAR
+476 MELAEAHA
-483 SATSGAQDARD
+483 ATGEPQDGRD
-494 TPEDTP
+494 TP
-500 ASHLRRARQALSG
+500 AAHLRRARQQLSG

-518 AEREYHVTLASDKGN
+518 AEREYHVTLATDKGN
-533 ASAHLGLGEI
+533 AAAHLGLAEI
-543 ARRQGRLDDSV
+543 ARRQGRLDDAV
-554 KELLLSLEAR
+554 KELLASLEAR

-579 QKKPALARMEVERA
+579 QKKPAMARTEVEHA
-593 LKLAPNYAEA
+593 LKLAPNYTEA
-603 KQLLEHLQS
+603 KQLLEYLQN
-612 GKAAEVSPKGGPQ
+612 GKPAEVPPKGGPR

>member
-1 MVPRSYIHEIL
+1 MVPRSYIHGFL
-12 IVFVASLFFPTW
+12 IVVVASLLFPTW
-24 SFCSPQSTQA
+24 NLCSPQNTQA
-34 SPNASSRSTPGAGAA
+34 PPNASPSSRSSSGP
-49 GNAAG
+49 AAG
-54 AGAGTS
+54 ASSGAGTK
-60 PRTTPGTSSGT
+60 SGA
-71 SSDSTTRRGGSST
+71 STTAATAAASKNNSSH

-93 NSGPASR
+93 NSGPSSR

-154 DLDADFVVIG
+154 DLDADFVVFG
-164 SFNYDGKNLKIDSR
+164 SFNFDGKNLTIDSR
-178 LLRVNPAS
+178 LLRVNPAA

-211 LTENDKAYPLS
+211 LSQNDPAYPLS
-222 LTEFGQMHKPIRLD
+222 LTEFSQMHKGVRLD
-236 AFEHYSRGLIA
+236 AFEHYARGLIA
-247 NEDETRLRELRE
+247 NEDETRVRELRE
-259 AARLEPEWVEANY
+259 AVRLEPEWVEPNY

-277 YFTRR
+277 YFTKR
-282 DCASALPWYA
+282 DCASALPSYA

-303 ALFSIGVCKL
+303 ALFSIGVCRL
-313 SLNQPDHAEEAFATL
+313 TMNQPDQAEEAFATL
-328 QSLLRGSSAPGV
+328 QILLRGSSAPGV

-356 NKLPAAQEDL
+356 NKLAAAQEDL

-389 QGDFNAA
+389 QGDFNGAA
-396 AALFREAS
+396 TLFREAS
-404 HREPDIPEDRTL
+404 HREPDVPEDRSL

-442 PNGVTTTHLD
+442 PKGVTTSHLD
-452 AKNDSLTHFER
+452 AKNDSLTHLER
-463 VTTEIDPETLRFE
+463 VTTEIDPETLRYE
-476 MESVEAR
+476 MASAEAR
-483 SATSGAQDARD
+483 GASTGTQEGRD
-494 TPEDTP
+494 TPAT
-500 ASHLRRARQALSG
+500 HLRRARQELSG

-518 AEREYHVTLASDKGN
+518 AEREYHVTLATDKGN
-533 ASAHLGLGEI
+533 AAAHLGLGEI
-543 ARRQGRLDDSV
+543 ARRQGRLDDAV
-554 KELLLSLEAR
+554 KELLASLEAR

-579 QKKPALARMEVERA
+579 QKKPALARGEVERA
-593 LKLAPNYAEA
+593 LKLAPNYTEA
-603 KQLLEHLQS
+603 KQLLEHLQN
-612 GKAAEVSPKGGPQ
+612 GKMAEVPPKGGPQ